1 MPGGSGDVARRT
13 SPTPRTT
20 ILPVGSNERLPSTAS
35 VKGSPIRG
43 CAVNT
48 HTLDAAAA
56 PPTTKM
62 PSLGD
67 VLKQAN
73 APTPAPPVP
82 RAGLHKA
89 FPKETRGI
97 KKSAAL
103 QRHEP
108 FAQHPEW
115 APRDYKSQSQ
125 AAFDAPTVSR
135 NAEKPTLSTEM
146 LQRSSIAPHVTE
158 KALTSTADRNYAET
172 LRAHGARPKH
182 RQPSGRAGPTCVT
195 PQMRL
200 TSKDL
205 QFHTRIFR
213 SDSEEDRFVTQM
225 REAHKNHGTGH
236 RPPASRTRQD
246 LFRSHNVADAIA
258 LGESDRFVTETRRHF
273 VEKDPRDIDSMVHAG
288 DARRFSAFDRVKASR
303 ESWD

>member
-1 MPGGSGDVARRT
+1 MHAT
-13 SPTPRTT
+13 
-20 ILPVGSNERLPSTAS
+20 VGTAS
-35 VKGSPIRG
+35 VKGQHYNS
-43 CAVNT
+43 CAVN
-48 HTLDAAAA
+48 TLDAAAA

-115 APRDYKSQSQ
+115 APRDYRTQSQ

-135 NAEKPTLSTEM
+135 NAEKPTLSTEI
-146 LQRSSIAPHVTE
+146 SAVVYCTHVTE

-172 LRAHGARPKH
+172 LRAPARPTH

-225 REAHKNHGTGH
+225 RDAHKNHGTGH

-273 VEKDPRDIDSMVHAG
+273 VEKDPRDIEEMVHAG
-288 DARRFSAFDRVKASR
+288 DARRFSAFDRVKASP
-303 ESWD
+303 ESWDYLRGISSGVERRG

>member
-1 MPGGSGDVARRT
+1 
-13 SPTPRTT
+13 
-20 ILPVGSNERLPSTAS
+20 
-35 VKGSPIRG
+35 
-43 CAVNT
+43 
-48 HTLDAAAA
+48 
-56 PPTTKM
+56 M

-135 NAEKPTLSTEM
+135 NA
-146 LQRSSIAPHVTE
+146 AC
-158 KALTSTADRNYAET
+158 D
-172 LRAHGARPKH
+172 
-182 RQPSGRAGPTCVT
+182 C
-195 PQMRL
+195 
-200 TSKDL
+200 DL
-205 QFHTRIFR
+205 
-213 SDSEEDRFVTQM
+213 
-225 REAHKNHGTGH
+225 
-236 RPPASRTRQD
+236 
-246 LFRSHNVADAIA
+246 
-258 LGESDRFVTETRRHF
+258 
-273 VEKDPRDIDSMVHAG
+273 
-288 DARRFSAFDRVKASR
+288 
-303 ESWD
+303 

>member
-1 MPGGSGDVARRT
+1 MPGGKRWRRPKDVSAHG
-13 SPTPRTT
+13 
-20 ILPVGSNERLPSTAS
+20 LPVGGTGSMLHATVGTAS
-35 VKGSPIRG
+35 VKGQPTNS
-43 CAVNT
+43 CAVN
-48 HTLDAAAA
+48 TLDAAAA

-115 APRDYKSQSQ
+115 APRDYRTQSQ

-135 NAEKPTLSTEM
+135 NAEKPTLSTE
-146 LQRSSIAPHVTE
+146 
-158 KALTSTADRNYAET
+158 
-172 LRAHGARPKH
+172 
-182 RQPSGRAGPTCVT
+182 
-195 PQMRL
+195 
-200 TSKDL
+200 
-205 QFHTRIFR
+205 TR
-213 SDSEEDRFVTQM
+213 
-225 REAHKNHGTGH
+225 GT
-236 RPPASRTRQD
+236 R
-246 LFRSHNVADAIA
+246 
-258 LGESDRFVTETRRHF
+258 
-273 VEKDPRDIDSMVHAG
+273 
-288 DARRFSAFDRVKASR
+288 
-303 ESWD
+303 

>member
-1 MPGGSGDVARRT
+1 MQRLALPVSSRAAQQQLCGEHARRRRRATSTKNAVARRRPQAGECPNAG
-13 SPTPRTT
+13 PT
-20 ILPVGSNERLPSTAS
+20 G
-35 VKGSPIRG
+35 
-43 CAVNT
+43 
-48 HTLDAAAA
+48 AA
-56 PPTTKM
+56 
-62 PSLGD
+62 
-67 VLKQAN
+67 
-73 APTPAPPVP
+73 
-82 RAGLHKA
+82 AGLHKA

-115 APRDYKSQSQ
+115 APRDYRTQSQ

-213 SDSEEDRFVTQM
+213 
-225 REAHKNHGTGH
+225 
-236 RPPASRTRQD
+236 
-246 LFRSHNVADAIA
+246 
-258 LGESDRFVTETRRHF
+258 
-273 VEKDPRDIDSMVHAG
+273 
-288 DARRFSAFDRVKASR
+288 
-303 ESWD
+303 

>member
-1 MPGGSGDVARRT
+1 MPGGWVA
-13 SPTPRTT
+13 SPGGRPRSRTT
-20 ILPVGSNERLPSTAS
+20 FLPVGGRMKRLALPVSSRAARQQL
-35 VKGSPIRG
+35 RG
-43 CAVNT
+43 EHARRRRR
-48 HTLDAAAA
+48 A
-56 PPTTKM
+56 TTPKM

-115 APRDYKSQSQ
+115 APRDYRKSQSQ
-125 AAFDAPTVSR
+125 AAFDAPTVS

-158 KALTSTADRNYAET
+158 KALTSTLIGTTPRRCGRTAP
-172 LRAHGARPKH
+172 G
-182 RQPSGRAGPTCVT
+182 PSTDN
-195 PQMRL
+195 L
-200 TSKDL
+200 L
-205 QFHTRIFR
+205 
-213 SDSEEDRFVTQM
+213 
-225 REAHKNHGTGH
+225 
-236 RPPASRTRQD
+236 
-246 LFRSHNVADAIA
+246 
-258 LGESDRFVTETRRHF
+258 
-273 VEKDPRDIDSMVHAG
+273 VER
-288 DARRFSAFDRVKASR
+288 ARRA
-303 ESWD
+303 

>member
-1 MPGGSGDVARRT
+1 M
-13 SPTPRTT
+13 
-20 ILPVGSNERLPSTAS
+20 N
-35 VKGSPIRG
+35 
-43 CAVNT
+43 
-48 HTLDAAAA
+48 TLDAAAA

-115 APRDYKSQSQ
+115 APRDYRTQSQ

-146 LQRSSIAPHVTE
+146 LQRSSIVHDRSHMTE
-158 KALTSTADRNYAET
+158 KALTSTTDRNYAET

-225 REAHKNHGTGH
+225 RDAHKNHGTGH

-258 LGESDRFVTETRRHF
+258 LGEDNRFVTETRRHF
-273 VEKDPRDIDSMVHAG
+273 VEKDPRDIEGMVHAG

>member
-1 MPGGSGDVARRT
+1 MPGGRGGIARRT
-13 SPTPRTT
+13 SPIPRTT
-20 ILPVGSNERLPSTAS
+20 FLPVGDRHETVGSAS
-35 VKGSPIRG
+35 VIEGS
-43 CAVNT
+43 
-48 HTLDAAAA
+48 L
-56 PPTTKM
+56 TTVCCEHATNKRM

-115 APRDYKSQSQ
+115 APRDYRTQSQ
-125 AAFDAPTVSR
+125 AAFDAHPVAR
-135 NAEKPTLSTEM
+135 NAERPTLSTEM
-146 LQRSSIAPHVTE
+146 LQRSSIVHDRSHMTE
-158 KALTSTADRNYAET
+158 KALTSTTDRNYAET

-225 REAHKNHGTGH
+225 REAHRDMGTGH

-273 VEKDPRDIDSMVHAG
+273 VTKDPRDIEDMVHAG

>member
-1 MPGGSGDVARRT
+1 
-13 SPTPRTT
+13 
-20 ILPVGSNERLPSTAS
+20 
-35 VKGSPIRG
+35 
-43 CAVNT
+43 
-48 HTLDAAAA
+48 
-56 PPTTKM
+56 M

-115 APRDYKSQSQ
+115 APRDYRTQSQ
-125 AAFDAPTVSR
+125 AAFDAHPVAR

-146 LQRSSIAPHVTE
+146 LQRSSIVHDRSHMTE
-158 KALTSTADRNYAET
+158 KALTSTTDRNYAET

-225 REAHKNHGTGH
+225 REAHRDMGTGH

-273 VEKDPRDIDSMVHAG
+273 VTKNPRDIEGMVHAG

>member
-1 MPGGSGDVARRT
+1 MT
-13 SPTPRTT
+13 
-20 ILPVGSNERLPSTAS
+20 
-35 VKGSPIRG
+35 
-43 CAVNT
+43 
-48 HTLDAAAA
+48 TLDAAAA
-56 PPTTKM
+56 PPAPKM

-158 KALTSTADRNYAET
+158 KALTSTADRNYANT
-172 LRAHGARPKH
+172 LRSHGARPKH

-225 REAHKNHGTGH
+225 RDAHKNHGTGH

-273 VEKDPRDIDSMVHAG
+273 VEKDPRDIEEMVHAG